1 MKEIIKLIDYLNG
14 LTNSLVEMDDE
25 GISYF
30 PENVMLPQDELLTLA
45 SLTENAC
52 KEASSNTEQK
62 VWEIYQTL
70 TCEASMNPKDRLEY
84 AKKNVK
90 FFEENY

>member
-14 LTNSLVEMDDE
+14 LINSLVEMDDE
-25 GISYF
+25 GTSYF
-30 PENVMLPQDELLTLA
+30 PESVVLSQDKLLALA

-52 KEASSNTEQK
+52 KEALSNTEQR

-70 TCEASMNPKDRLEY
+70 TSEGSLNPKDRLEY
-84 AKKNVK
+84 AKKHVK